1 MNRYKIK
8 NIELSSMYVSES
20 TVIWYLYAHA
30 IGKQLPDTLSDF
42 DAIHKVWDRA
52 GKEIKHPN
60 CIDSQDE
67 RFDQYCQRA
76 LETAEEH
83 YFKRGL

>member
-8 NIELSSMYVSES
+8 NVDLSSMYISEA

-30 IGKQLPDTLSDF
+30 IGKQLPNTLSNF
-42 DAIHKVWDRA
+42 DAIDKVWDRV
-52 GKEIKHPN
+52 GKEINHPN
-60 CIDSQDE
+60 CIDSQCE
-67 RFDQYCQRA
+67 RFKQYCQRA